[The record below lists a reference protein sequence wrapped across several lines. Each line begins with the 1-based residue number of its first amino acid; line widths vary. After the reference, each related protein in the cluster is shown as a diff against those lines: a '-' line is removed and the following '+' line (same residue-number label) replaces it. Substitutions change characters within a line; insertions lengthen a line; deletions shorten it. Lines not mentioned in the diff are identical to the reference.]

1 MLVECIGDDRSTLST
16 LNIFWD
22 IKIITTGDCALII
35 GDAEEE
41 WRQIERKLLWR
52 RRGADYG
59 RRGRNHSDSAIVQCP
74 MDGILLPGFAPR
86 LANRS
91 AFVARSALAF
101 DRIGL
106 VMLNRL
112 QEPLAQVG

>member
-1 MLVECIGDDRSTLST
+1 
-16 LNIFWD
+16 
-22 IKIITTGDCALII
+22 
-35 GDAEEE
+35 
-41 WRQIERKLLWR
+41 
-52 RRGADYG
+52 
-59 RRGRNHSDSAIVQCP
+59 